1 MVVSAKSLT
10 LKLDGLVMFLYKHYV
25 STNDIALSEN
35 GVPQE
40 NPWILMCIAFLQKAQ
55 FFSAHPNES
64 NSILFPLISSNL
76 SC

>member
-10 LKLDGLVMFLYKHYV
+10 PKLDGLVMLLYKHYV
-25 STNDIALSEN
+25 TTNDIALSEN
-35 GVPQE
+35 GVPQD
-40 NPWILMCIAFLQKAQ
+40 NQWILMCIAFLQKAQ
-55 FFSAHPNES
+55 FQAHPNES